1 MQFMKG
7 QTIKK
12 IVFSYGRCIG
22 FAYVNGRLIMYCSK
36 LGIDANQEHKQLMY
50 PLLIVWY
57 VIDGMFDL
65 PLVEKR

>member
-50 PLLIVWY
+50 PLLIV
-57 VIDGMFDL
+57 
-65 PLVEKR
+65 